1 MNYLNLCNA
10 VAHRLNEVP
19 MTTANF
25 ATAAGF
31 HAQIKDAVQFA
42 VRDIYHAEYEW
53 PFTHSA
59 TTVTLTS
66 GTAIYGLASA
76 APSFVRVDWESFR
89 LNKAIPDSTVVAYHI
104 PYMDYDVWRQTRQA
118 TDANMSASAYTD
130 PDFVFKTQHEE
141 FGVTPPPD
149 KNYSI
154 TFEYWVS
161 PADLSASTDTP
172 AIYDRFDHVIIDGAM
187 WYCYMFRENVEAA
200 AGMEKK
206 FKDGI
211 RRMRVDLI
219 NRFDAFRSDYVGGQN
234 LYGTI
239 ARTF

>member
-19 MTTANF
+19 MTSTNF
-25 ATAAGF
+25 ATASGF

-59 TTVTLTS
+59 ATVTLTS
-66 GTAIYGLASA
+66 GTPTYTLASA
-76 APSFVRVDWESFR
+76 APNFVRVDWDSFF
-89 LNKAIPDSTVVAYHI
+89 LNKNVPDSTVVGRHI
-104 PYMDYDVWRQTRQA
+104 PYMDYDLWRQTREA
-118 TDANMSASAYTD
+118 TDVNMSASVYRE
-130 PDFVFKTQHEE
+130 PDYVYKTQHEE
-141 FGVTPPPD
+141 FGVTPYPD

-161 PADLSASTDTP
+161 PSDLSLYSDTP

-187 WYCYMFRENVEAA
+187 WYCYMFRDNVEAA
-200 AGMEKK
+200 AVMEKK
-206 FKDGI
+206 FQNGI

-234 LYGTI
+234 LYGVNP
-239 ARTF
+239 RSF